1 MASRASLLAVAMVAF
16 AVAAEVQQHTSQT
29 LKHKFIK
36 YFFQTQ
42 AQMPPPPPPM
52 VLIPGLPALPP
63 IPPKYMKKVQKMFM
77 QAMKYGVEY
86 YESSGSEDTCG
97 GDRTPREIMTGM
109 PIKEGCKT
117 VSFANIFIRKV
128 QIHIF
133 PCCGFPSRCCC
144 YCSCFC
150 CCFPSFCY
158 CYSCTCP

>member
-1 MASRASLLAVAMVAF
+1 M
-16 AVAAEVQQHTSQT
+16 
-29 LKHKFIK
+29 
-36 YFFQTQ
+36 Q

-117 VSFANIFIRKV
+117 VSFEDFFVSKKFKFTFFLVAASEVAAADITLV
-128 QIHIF
+128 SVAVF
-133 PCCGFPSRCCC
+133 PLSATATAAHVHNVSS
-144 YCSCFC
+144 SC
-150 CCFPSFCY
+150 
-158 CYSCTCP
+158 